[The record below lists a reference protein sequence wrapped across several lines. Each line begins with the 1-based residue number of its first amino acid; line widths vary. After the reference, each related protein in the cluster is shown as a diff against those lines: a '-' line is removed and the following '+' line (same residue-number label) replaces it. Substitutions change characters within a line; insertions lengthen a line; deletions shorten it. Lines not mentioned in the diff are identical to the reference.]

1 MNVLEAMA
9 TGTPVIAPAVGGI
22 LDIVEDGVS
31 GFLYPPENLTFASD
45 VLLRLLRCPSEWD
58 AISRAA
64 QKRATA
70 FSSDRIAER
79 TEEMYRKFLKR
90 NHP

>member
-22 LDIVEDGVS
+22 VDIVEDGVS

-45 VLLRLLRCPSEWD
+45 VLLRLIRCPSDWD
-58 AISRAA
+58 AISWAA
-64 QKRATA
+64 QKRAAA

-79 TEEMYRKFLKR
+79 TEEMYLKFLE
-90 NHP
+90 H